1 MTLAEQYARFV
12 SRLEW
17 ARLPS
22 EVRHISLE
30 LFADWFANAAAGFG
44 SPMGQALGSLAPDYD
59 GPGRAV
65 RVGDLQ
71 PAEPLWAALV
81 NAGAAHALE
90 FDDSFRAGLYHPG
103 APTISTAFSAACR
116 AEAPG
121 IVLLTALVAGY
132 EVSLRLATAVNPAHY
147 RLWHT
152 TGTVGAFGATAAAA
166 CALGLAPGET
176 AGAFGLGGTQAAGLW
191 EVLPD
196 APLAK
201 NLHPA
206 KAAHAGLL
214 AALLA
219 RNGIEGPRTIFEG
232 PRGFF
237 AATVP
242 EPVDVKKCTAGLG
255 EEWLTVATTFKAYP
269 VCGHAMTPIEACLVL
284 HGQAALAA
292 VEEVEVRAHPVSLQV
307 AGQPFPTDE
316 AQAKFSI
323 PYCVAVALLKGRV
336 GQQEFSSQLIGSR
349 EIRDLLGR
357 IRLVPDDGMTT
368 VPGRRPAR
376 VTLRLA
382 GGKTLTAM
390 AEVRKG
396 DPELPLTGDEKREKF
411 LKLAGPVWDRGS
423 AERIFAAIGGLP
435 EAPNVQ
441 KWAEG
446 LRAFVELKPNQQ
458 VRRL

>member
-17 ARLPS
+17 AQLPT
-22 EVRHISLE
+22 EVRDVSRE
-30 LFADWFANAAAGFG
+30 LLADWFANAAAGLG
-44 SPMGQALGSLAPDYD
+44 SPLGQALRSLAPACD

-103 APTISTAFSAACR
+103 APIISAAFSAACR

-121 IVLLTALVAGY
+121 VVLLTALVAGY
-132 EVSLRLATAVNPAHY
+132 EVSLRLASAVNPAHY

-152 TGTVGAFGATAAAA
+152 TGTVGAFGAAAAAA
-166 CALGLAPGET
+166 CALGLAPRET
-176 AGAFGLGGTQAAGLW
+176 AGAFGLAGTQAAGLW

-214 AALLA
+214 AALLSQQ
-219 RNGIEGPRTIFEG
+219 GIEGPTTIFEG
-232 PRGFF
+232 ARGFF
-237 AATVP
+237 SATVP
-242 EPVDVKKCTAGLG
+242 APVDAEQCTAGLG
-255 EEWLTVATTFKAYP
+255 EAWLTPTTTFKAYP
-269 VCGHAMTPIEACLVL
+269 VCGHAMTPIEASLKL
-284 HGQAALAA
+284 HGQSALAA
-292 VEEVEVRAHPVSLQV
+292 VEAVEVRAHPVSLQV
-307 AGQPFPTDE
+307 AGQPFPADE

-336 GQQEFSSQLIGSR
+336 RQQEFSPQLLGSR

-376 VTLRLA
+376 VTLHLA
-382 GGKTLTAM
+382 GGKTVTAM

-411 LKLAGPVWDRGS
+411 LELAGPNWGRGG
-423 AERIFAAIGGLP
+423 AERILAAIGGLP
-435 EAPNVQ
+435 EAPSVL

-446 LRAFVELKPNQQ
+446 LRAFVEL
-458 VRRL
+458 